1 MACSFSE
8 SSSLSDL
15 SSCTEDFK
23 HSVSSHVPSG
33 RRGPRKLMRS
43 NRLSKR
49 AQRQQQQA
57 GGYFGR
63 THPLGQT
70 SGSEDLYESSMESI
84 ESNSATTGL
93 TLHPLSALNQSAL
106 AAAANISGNGGSNNK
121 SKLQKISS
129 ADSLMCMIKNLASNR
144 LSTSTPSSPQLS
156 ENGDGGISSG
166 GFPTPLTTPDTP
178 STSKTL
184 FSPRGLVKEQHH
196 KLVRK
201 ISSGE
206 SACHAEGLW
215 FNPRWLQ
222 DFTFRN
228 NHHLKLL

>member
-23 HSVSSHVPSG
+23 HSVSSHVPS
-33 RRGPRKLMRS
+33 RRGHRKLMRS

-93 TLHPLSALNQSAL
+93 TLHPLSALNQAQNS
-106 AAAANISGNGGSNNK
+106 K

-144 LSTSTPSSPQLS
+144 MSTSTPSSPQLS
-156 ENGDGGISSG
+156 ENGDGISSG

-178 STSKTL
+178 CANK
-184 FSPRGLVKEQHH
+184 P
-196 KLVRK
+196 
-201 ISSGE
+201 I
-206 SACHAEGLW
+206 
-215 FNPRWLQ
+215 
-222 DFTFRN
+222 FR
-228 NHHLKLL
+228 